1 MKSGIISTAL
11 LLFAAFSTAATG
23 GESMDSQLREQ
34 ARRSVDRGLHFLREQ
49 EAEDGSWSNS
59 VGMTALGLRA
69 FLNSHRGYKESD
81 GAFITRPLQ
90 FILSK
95 ANEDGSL
102 SESLQN
108 RSYNTALALT
118 AIAATKNPKY
128 DGVIAKGQAF
138 LKKHAV
144 DEGEGYDR
152 THPYYGGIGYGG
164 DERPDLSNQFFSLQ
178 ALRATSLDPKD
189 PVWEKA
195 ILFVSRSQ
203 NRSESNDQLWSGN
216 DGGFIYMPGGNIEPF
231 KGTESYGTMTVV
243 GMISLLY
250 AGMDKTD
257 PRVQAGY
264 EWFRKHYTLDTVP
277 GTDLKDGIFY
287 YYFAFAHCMA
297 AFGEAEIVD
306 TDGKRHNWRNDLA
319 QKLLSLQDPDGSWV
333 NKDSPRW
340 WQNNPQLVTAFS
352 VNALNMALK

>member
-1 MKSGIISTAL
+1 MRHAIISTAL
-11 LLFAAFSTAATG
+11 LLAAFSTAVTAAET
-23 GESMDSQLREQ
+23 MDPQLREQ
-34 ARRSVDRGLHFLREQ
+34 ARRAADRGLHFLREQ
-49 EAEDGSWSNS
+49 QAEDGSWSKS
-59 VGMTALGLRA
+59 VGVTALGLRA
-69 FLNSHRGYKESD
+69 FLDSHRGYNESD
-81 GAFITRPLQ
+81 GAFITRPVQ

-102 SESLQN
+102 SETLQN

-118 AIAATKNPKY
+118 AIAAAKNPQY

-138 LKKHAV
+138 LTKHTV
-144 DEGEGYDR
+144 DEGEGYDPA
-152 THPYYGGIGYGG
+152 HPYYGGIGYGG
-164 DERPDLSNQFFSLQ
+164 DERPDMSNQFFSLQ
-178 ALRATSLDPKD
+178 ALRATALDPQD

-203 NRSESNDQLWSGN
+203 NRSESNDQQWSGN

-231 KGTESYGTMTVV
+231 KGTESYGTMTAV

-250 AGMDKTD
+250 AGIDKTD

-287 YYFAFAHCMA
+287 HYYAFAHCMA
-297 AFGEAEIVD
+297 AFGETEVVD
-306 TDGKRHNWRNDLA
+306 ADGQRHNWRNDLA
-319 QKLLSLQDPDGSWV
+319 QKLLSLQAADGSWV
-333 NKDSPRW
+333 NKDSPRF
-340 WQNNPQLVTAFS
+340 WQNNPQLVTAWS
-352 VNALNMALK
+352 VNALNMTLK